1 MRNVALSK
9 GWLAFWIATLALAGA
24 EAIGA
29 EAKPRMRI
37 ATGTGVP
44 RMVGLGMESV
54 FNRFGPG
61 LKAESADYPD
71 EGEIVHLVRQRKAEL
86 GIVPIPEIQRALP
99 SPKEREDSGLRFV
112 MGGHAAIVLHVFLSA
127 DAAVL
132 PGMSLASLRG
142 KRVAVPEPG
151 TSGAALVEAVLRAHG
166 LSRAD
171 LQASPLGVQEQVR
184 GFREG
189 KVDAAL
195 MVAPVPSSV
204 VSSPGP
210 TRLMETRRARLI
222 GLDPAA
228 IEKVLAS
235 DPAFSRHLIEAGT
248 YPGLDA
254 SVLTVARKNA
264 VITHQDVGDELIY
277 GFVRTILENP
287 HEFQKVCPLGMEYN
301 LKNVLPGTSLLP
313 LHPGAERYLREK
325 GIL

>member
-1 MRNVALSK
+1 MKAIRLAQTCLVACL
-9 GWLAFWIATLALAGA
+9 ATLVLASPDAVGGDA
-24 EAIGA
+24 TPGL
-29 EAKPRMRI
+29 RI
-37 ATGTGVP
+37 ATGQGVP
-44 RMVGLGMESV
+44 HMVGLGMESV

-151 TSGAALVEAVLRAHG
+151 TPGEALVDAVLRAHA
-166 LSRAD
+166 LSRTEI
-171 LQASPLGVQEQVR
+171 QARPMGVQEQVR
-184 GFREG
+184 ALREG

-195 MVAPVPSSV
+195 MVVPVASPV
-204 VSSPGP
+204 VPSPGP